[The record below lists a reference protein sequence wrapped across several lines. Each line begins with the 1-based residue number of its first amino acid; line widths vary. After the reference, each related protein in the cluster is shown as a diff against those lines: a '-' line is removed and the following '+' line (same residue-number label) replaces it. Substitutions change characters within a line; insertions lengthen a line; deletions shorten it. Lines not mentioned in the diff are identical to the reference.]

1 VVTGPGLMGVVE
13 QRGCA
18 SILGRFR
25 CLCTIDDRG
34 NCGLFRVMRC
44 GCKQFS
50 KWREFVLSFI
60 HIEHLYSVSTTTVSS
75 VENAFL
81 SAMKAFITN

>member
-1 VVTGPGLMGVVE
+1 MVTGPGLMGVVE

-50 KWREFVLSFI
+50 KWRELFIHSFI
-60 HIEHLYSVSTTTVSS
+60 LNIYIVPVPLQYHQWRML
-75 VENAFL
+75 F
-81 SAMKAFITN
+81 FQQ